1 MNSESI
7 LFIAQSG
14 PCPPRDG
21 KRQRTYALLQALSAR
36 YQVDFLIID
45 HQSDFLIAQE
55 QFSTGSV
62 RFFYFTSTTGI
73 WGRMKHKLGFVFHN
87 SLKLEQYIQSLC
99 SQSDYAF
106 VFSRYIQPVSHIP
119 EHQKI
124 IADIDDDFEEI
135 FKTRISNAKSW
146 SRKLRLWQIF
156 HLNKPI
162 YNRLLARI
170 ALPIVVKKEPKMPD
184 AFLLPNLPFQLILK
198 GEYIFKP
205 CIDKTLLYVG
215 KLTYSPNSEGLI
227 WFLIEVWPQLIQQV
241 ADIKLILISIENPQ
255 NIILLDLIQS
265 DSRIELKVNV
275 DDLEKY
281 YEQAGLVIAPVF
293 EGGGSN
299 IKIAEAIWQ
308 GRPVITTEFGV
319 SGYEEFKNN
328 SFLKV
333 GNNAN
338 FWINEIVEILYDRE
352 RLVESQSLS
361 FEASRAKYSF
371 KFWKD
376 DLLNV
381 VSKNW

>member
-1 MNSESI
+1 MKSESI

-21 KRQRTYALLQALSAR
+21 KRQRTFALLQALSSR
-36 YQVDFLIID
+36 YQVDFLIIN
-45 HQSDFLIAQE
+45 HESDFRIAQE
-55 QFSTGSV
+55 QFPSESV
-62 RFFYFTSTTGI
+62 RFFHFTTRTDI
-73 WGRMKHKLGFVFHN
+73 WGRMKHKLGFVFPN

-106 VFSRYIQPVSHIP
+106 VFSRYIQPVSYIP

-198 GEYIFKP
+198 REYLFKP
-205 CIDKTLLYVG
+205 CSAKTLLYVG

-227 WFLIEVWPQLIQQV
+227 WFLMEVWPQLIQQV

-255 NIILLDLIQS
+255 NFKLLDLIQS
-265 DSRIELKVNV
+265 DSQIELKINV
-275 DDLEKY
+275 DNLEEY
-281 YEQAGLVIAPVF
+281 YEQAGFVIAPIF

-299 IKIAEAIWQ
+299 IKIAEALWQ

-333 GNNAN
+333 GNNEI
-338 FWINEIVEILYDRE
+338 FWINEIHQLFVNEKKLVNSQKLSFDTCRINYSIELWRE
-352 RLVESQSLS
+352 RL
-361 FEASRAKYSF
+361 
-371 KFWKD
+371 
-376 DLLNV
+376 LNIV
-381 VSKNW
+381 KS